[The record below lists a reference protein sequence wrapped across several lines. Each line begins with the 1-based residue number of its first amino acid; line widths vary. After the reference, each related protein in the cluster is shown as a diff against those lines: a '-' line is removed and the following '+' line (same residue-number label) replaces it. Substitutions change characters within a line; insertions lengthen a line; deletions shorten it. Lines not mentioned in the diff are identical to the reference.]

1 MFRLKNYF
9 KNYLN
14 LFQKQPA
21 ANFFTLT
28 NLLKKNL
35 TFSSNIFWFLQR
47 YLLLLL
53 SLVVLVVV
61 SVVVVVVMVMVV
73 VVQVAV
79 VVLVKCWPELINNKL
94 EARASKYKSGARA
107 GKRKFGARVVK
118 YKSGAKPG
126 KYKLRAKAGPGP
138 SKRPGAGKYKYPD
151 IITDSCLIKR
161 LKFMY
166 SKIKKSK
173 GQSQIFRKENFTKM
187 AKSFQIC
194 KGLHS
199 HNLSSWKF

>member
-53 SLVVLVVV
+53 SLAVLVVV
-61 SVVVVVVMVMVV
+61 SVVVVVMVMVV

-79 VVLVKCWPELINNKL
+79 VVLVKCWSELVNNKL

-107 GKRKFGARVVK
+107 GKRRFGARVVK
-118 YKSGAKPG
+118 YKSGAKTG

-151 IITDSCLIKR
+151 IITDSWLIKR
-161 LKFMY
+161 SKFMY

-173 GQSQIFRKENFTKM
+173 GQSQIFRKENFKKM

>member
-14 LFQKQPA
+14 LFQKQQA

-53 SLVVLVVV
+53 SLAVLVVV

-79 VVLVKCWPELINNKL
+79 VVLVKCWSELVNNKL

-107 GKRKFGARVVK
+107 GKRRFGARVVK
-118 YKSGAKPG
+118 YKSGAKTG

-151 IITDSCLIKR
+151 IITDSWLIKR
-161 LKFMY
+161 SKFMY

-187 AKSFQIC
+187 TKSFQIC